1 MNHGFGQFCP
11 IALASEVL
19 TQRWMLLIIHQ
30 LMDSSTRFNDIR
42 RGVPKISATLL
53 KQRLEA
59 LEYAEIVEKSPIAD
73 TGNYE
78 YFLTPAGKELKEIL
92 LGIGTWGQRW
102 ARDIEDQDL
111 DPGWLVWNMHRRLD
125 TNEMPAGRTVI
136 HLEFTDANRRERFFW
151 LVVNDDKVDV
161 CLKYPGFSPDIKVTS
176 TVRVMAEVWKGCRSI
191 GDELAKGSI
200 ELEGHS
206 SLRKGFPSWL
216 LLSPVAHVKSMRQ
229 STQSHQP

>member
-30 LMDSSTRFNDIR
+30 LMDGSTRFNDIR

-59 LEYAEIVEKSPIAD
+59 LEYAEIVEKSPIGD
-73 TGNYE
+73 SGNFE

-125 TNEMPAGRTVI
+125 TDNMPTGRTVI
-136 HLEFTDANRRERFFW
+136 HLEFTDAKRRERFFW
-151 LVVNDDKVDV
+151 LLVNDGNVDV
-161 CLKYPGFSPDIKVTS
+161 CLKYPGFSADLKVTS
-176 TVRVMAEVWKGCRSI
+176 SVRVMAEVWRGIRPLR
-191 GDELAKGSI
+191 DEIAKGSVV
-200 ELEGHS
+200 LEGS
-206 SLRKGFPSWL
+206 STLRKGFPKWL
-216 LLSPVAHVKSMRQ
+216 LLSSVAHVKSMR
-229 STQSHQP
+229 SSGSLDN